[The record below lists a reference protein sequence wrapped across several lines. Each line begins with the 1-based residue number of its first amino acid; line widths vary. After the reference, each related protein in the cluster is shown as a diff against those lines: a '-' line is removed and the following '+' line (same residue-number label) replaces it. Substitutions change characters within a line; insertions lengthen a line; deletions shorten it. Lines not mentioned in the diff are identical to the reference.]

1 MTKRQHAPVNK
12 LTPRDVLAAFRDG
25 CDTRVIASEYGH
37 REAHVYKL
45 LALAREAEKIVKEA
59 QVHPASAAKH
69 KQAVAILE
77 GRRRIS
83 FPKICDLADC
93 GDLATGGTGTGSE
106 GGWTVQTDYA
116 GRST

>member
-1 MTKRQHAPVNK
+1 MAKRRAAPVIK

-25 CDTRVIASEYGH
+25 CDTRIIASEYGY

-45 LALAREAEKIVKEA
+45 LAVAREAEKIVKETK
-59 QVHPASAAKH
+59 VHPAFAAQH
-69 KQAVAILE
+69 EQAVAILE
-77 GRRRIS
+77 GRRRVS
-83 FPKICDLADC
+83 FPKVCDLADC
-93 GDLATGGTGTGSE
+93 GDLATGGTGGGSE

>member
-1 MTKRQHAPVNK
+1 MAKRKAAPIVK

-25 CDTRVIASEYGH
+25 CDTRIIASEYGY

-45 LALAREAEKIVKEA
+45 LAVAREAEKIVKEA
-59 QVHPASAAKH
+59 QVHLTAPAQH
-69 KQAVAILE
+69 EQALAILE
-77 GRRRIS
+77 GRRRVS
-83 FPKICDLADC
+83 FPKICELADC
-93 GDLATGGTGTGSE
+93 GDLAISGTGSGSE